1 MGAAPARDAGKVML
15 IRSWPNMF
23 VLGRTE
29 VGMISVVVVPLTKE
43 TFVSVICAERTPVRY
58 ISSLVGTCVP
68 VLSAVVTWKGPVTQ
82 PEIAVLV
89 TLQTIAVPP
98 ASFVEVKMSGCA
110 PT

>member
-1 MGAAPARDAGKVML
+1 ME
-15 IRSWPNMF
+15 IRSNPNLF

-29 VGMISVVVVPLTKE
+29 VGIISVVVVPLTKE
-43 TFVSVICAERTPVRY
+43 TFVSAARARRTPVTQ

-82 PEIAVLV
+82 PETAVLV
-89 TLQTIAVPP
+89 TLQTMAIPP

-110 PT
+110 GTI